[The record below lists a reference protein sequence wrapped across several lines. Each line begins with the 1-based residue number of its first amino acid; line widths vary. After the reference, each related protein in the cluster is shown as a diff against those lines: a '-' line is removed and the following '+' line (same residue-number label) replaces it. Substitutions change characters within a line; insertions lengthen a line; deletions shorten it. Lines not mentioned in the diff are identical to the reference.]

1 MISTLIL
8 ATILVVTLRWWYRQT
23 HPPILHGCPLC
34 PERVEDVAWHLDI
47 AHDGADWFCWPCARN
62 IPDETKAA
70 HWRLAHVPA
79 PEGHEP
85 MGGAR

>member
-8 ATILVVTLRWWYRQT
+8 FTILAVALRWWWRQN
-23 HPPILHGCPLC
+23 HPVTLHGCPLC
-34 PERVEDVAWHLDI
+34 HERVEDVPWHLDI
-47 AHDGADWFCWPCARN
+47 AHEGVDWFCWACGRTV
-62 IPDETKAA
+62 PDETKAA

-85 MGGAR
+85 MGRP